1 MSGIGNSGLTGRT
14 IKIRQGVPTAYNPRL
29 LHAPPALTYLLL
41 GKISKYQ
48 TKHSPDGNGC
58 QTPQLHYRGEEAQI
72 KRFCA
77 VGQHHERQQGGG
89 GGWQS
94 QRAAKSSRHR
104 CCSHCPPAALMRCT
118 SSIPSSFSQAQ
129 GRWCRTAGTWFT
141 LQGGRLS
148 HSLEWAQSVWS
159 PLSLLLEKYSALA
172 GRAGTDITRHKPV
185 RIPMRGEGLTDTPL
199 CKYFFIKT

>member
-48 TKHSPDGNGC
+48 TKLSPDGNGC

-72 KRFCA
+72 KHFCA

-89 GGWQS
+89 GGWQKPPGCKEQPALLLFS
-94 QRAAKSSRHR
+94 LSACCVDEMHKQHPEQFLPGSGTVVQDCRDVVYAAGRAAKSFFGVGTV
-104 CCSHCPPAALMRCT
+104 CVVPAL
-118 SSIPSSFSQAQ
+118 PSAGKVQCVGRARRNRYNPAQ
-129 GRWCRTAGTWFT
+129 TRAHPNE
-141 LQGGRLS
+141 GGGADG
-148 HSLEWAQSVWS
+148 H
-159 PLSLLLEKYSALA
+159 SALQ
-172 GRAGTDITRHKPV
+172 I
-185 RIPMRGEGLTDTPL
+185 LL
-199 CKYFFIKT
+199 Y